1 MALIQRMT
9 YVSYNNNQTL
19 SKKIGGPI
27 AVAGETG
34 HLTTLNCLVNFYLV
48 NEMVMPGSH
57 YWNIGTGVNKG
68 DILNDQKGISYIKRF
83 AKNIAWLMRKIEE
96 EV

>member
-9 YVSYNNNQTL
+9 YVSFNNNETL
-19 SKKIGGPI
+19 SKKIGGPL

-34 HLTTLNCLVNFYLV
+34 HLTTVNCLVDFYLV
-48 NEMVMPGSH
+48 NEMVIPSLN

-68 DILNDQKGISYIKRF
+68 DILGDKKAILYIKRF
-83 AKNIAWLMRKIEE
+83 AENIA
-96 EV
+96 